1 MLVQVIIPVHFPD
14 RKFRACLTALK
25 KQSMHDLRVLLIDSG
40 SKQSDWLNLA
50 HDLRAQIITIDEGKF
65 DHGGTR
71 QMGVEYTAD
80 ADIHVFLTQDAV
92 LSNENSLARLI
103 AVFEDPQIGC
113 AYGRQLP
120 HMDADFF
127 SAHARAFNYPAQSQ
141 KRSYSDRKRYG
152 VKTAFCSNS
161 FAAYRYSALSEVGGF
176 PKHTIL
182 SEDMFVTAK
191 MLQAGWSVAYVAEAT
206 VKHSHNYT
214 IAQEF
219 HRYFDIGV
227 FHHREEWICKSFG
240 RAEGEGKRFIQDE
253 LCALMQRAPY
263 LLPQMIVRA
272 VVKYL
277 GYRLGLVEKIIPVW
291 MKKSMAMNASFF
303 SEARQ

>member
-14 RKFRACLTALK
+14 QKFRACLTALK

-40 SKQSDWLNLA
+40 SKQSDWLNLT
-50 HDLRAQIITIDEGKF
+50 HDLRAQIITIDEGEF

-176 PKHTIL
+176 PRHTIL
-182 SEDMFVTAK
+182 SEDMYVAAK
-191 MLQAGWSVAYVAEAT
+191 MLQAGWSVAYAADAT

-219 HRYFDIGV
+219 RRYFDIGV
-227 FHHREEWICKSFG
+227 FHEREAWIRADFG
-240 RAEGEGKRFIQDE
+240 QAEGEGTRFVQNE
-253 LCALMQRAPY
+253 LCALLRHNLF
-263 LLPQMIVRA
+263 LLPSMIARDLS
-272 VVKYL
+272 KLL
-277 GYRLGLVEKIIPVW
+277 GYRLGLVEHVLPRWIKQ
-291 MKKSMAMNASFF
+291 KMAMNKHFY
-303 SEARQ
+303 